1 MKKSMPK
8 RNELHRTVHLI
19 RDNRKI
25 YYELIIN
32 DFRSRYNGSFLG
44 MIWGFIQPVVTILV
58 YWLVF
63 RYGLKSGDR
72 PDGVPYVFFMI
83 SGAVPWFFFSEAWG
97 GITTCFLDY
106 SYLVKK
112 LNFEVRLLPLVK
124 LGSALVVHIVF
135 LAFTTVVLNFS
146 GYYASWYY
154 LQIAYYMSATAILT
168 ALAGMITASLAV
180 YIRDVIQVV
189 GIMIQIG
196 FWAAPVCWGGDA
208 GLGFLGKVLKL
219 NPMYYCVEGYRKS
232 LIYRQGFWEEP
243 LYALYFWALMAVM
256 AVLAAYMYRKLR
268 PNFADVM

>member
-8 RNELHRTVHLI
+8 RNCIHRIVSLI
-19 RDNRKI
+19 KENRKI
-25 YYELIIN
+25 YCELIIN
-32 DFRSRYNGSFLG
+32 DFRSRYTGSFLG
-44 MIWGFIQPVVTILV
+44 MLWGFIQPVVTILI

-63 RYGLKSGDR
+63 QYGLRSGER
-72 PDGVPYVFFMI
+72 PDGIPYVLYMI
-83 SGAVPWFFFSEAWG
+83 PGAVPWFFFSEAWG
-97 GITTCFLDY
+97 GITTSFLDY

-112 LNFEVRLLPLVK
+112 LNFEVRLLPFVK
-124 LGSALVVHIVF
+124 LGSALIVHIVF

-154 LQIAYYMSATAILT
+154 LQIVYYMFATAVFTVLI
-168 ALAGMITASLAV
+168 GMIAASLAV

-189 GIMIQIG
+189 GIIIQIG
-196 FWAAPVCWGGDA
+196 FWATPICWGGDTGPA
-208 GLGFLGKVLKL
+208 FWETVLKL

-243 LYALYFWALMAVM
+243 LYALYFWAAVGVLS
-256 AVLAAYMYRKLR
+256 VLAAYMYGKLR

>member
-8 RNELHRTVHLI
+8 QNHIHRIVNLLKE
-19 RDNRKI
+19 NRKI
-25 YYELIIN
+25 YCELIIN
-32 DFRSRYNGSFLG
+32 DFKSRYNGSFLG
-44 MIWGFIQPVVTILV
+44 MIWGFIQPIVTILI

-63 RYGLKSGDR
+63 QYGLKSGER

-97 GITTCFLDY
+97 GITTSFLDY

-112 LNFEVRLLPLVK
+112 LNFKVGLLPLVK
-124 LGSALVVHIVF
+124 LGSAWIVHIVF

-154 LQIAYYMSATAILT
+154 LQTVYYMFAIIIFA
-168 ALAGMITASLAV
+168 ALIGLITASLAV

-189 GIMIQIG
+189 GIIIQIG
-196 FWAAPVCWGGDA
+196 FWATPVCWGGGI
-208 GLGFLGKVLKL
+208 GLGFLETVLKC

-232 LIYRQGFWEEP
+232 LVYRQGFWEEP
-243 LYALYFWALMAVM
+243 LYALYFWAVM
-256 AVLAAYMYRKLR
+256 AALSVLAAYMYRKLR